1 MGPIQALVGSVA
13 MHRNQD
19 NRRQIARQPVSLAAS
34 ALSLSRSRS
43 VVISDL
49 SPEGAHVDG
58 RDLPLPGE
66 DLLLVVGSFD
76 AFAKVM
82 WRTGDRAGIH
92 FDDAVPAES
101 ISRMQREAA
110 WESVAGWYR

>member
-1 MGPIQALVGSVA
+1 M
-13 MHRNQD
+13 MHCNQD
-19 NRRQIARQPVSLAAS
+19 NRRRAARQPVSLAAS

-49 SPEGAHVDG
+49 SPKGAHVDG

-82 WRTGDRAGIH
+82 WRTGDRAGIQ
-92 FDDAVPAES
+92 FDDVVPAEN

>member
-1 MGPIQALVGSVA
+1 MRNGLLQTIVGSVT
-13 MHRNQD
+13 MHQD
-19 NRRQIARQPVSLAAS
+19 NRRRNARQPVSLAAS

-49 SPEGAHVDG
+49 SPDGAHVDG

-76 AFAKVM
+76 TFAN
-82 WRTGDRAGIH
+82 DRN
-92 FDDAVPAES
+92 
-101 ISRMQREAA
+101 
-110 WESVAGWYR
+110 